1 MKSDYLKKII
11 AATVISTTMASVL
24 PLNAAAIDFYAWQ
37 QASSQSSG
45 YWKQSGGNWYFYDYS
60 GTLQTGWIN
69 DKGQWYYADV
79 NGVMQTGVIQVD
91 GKIYLFSNSGAMQTG
106 NSVINGQYYTFGQN
120 GVATGSNVPT
130 PAKAYSLSGESTVPY
145 TPNQLVKNDDSSPSA
160 PNTVARDPQNLIKY
174 TVKFK
179 DDDGD
184 ELRTRSVEKDDKI
197 TLYTPTKS
205 GYKFIQ
211 WNTKKDGE
219 GKDYDAGDSLTVKEN
234 ISLYA
239 QWEKAS
245 DNNNSDNGNNPSEK
259 VSVESITVTS
269 SSGSITQ
276 KGGTLQ
282 MSASVLPIDAT
293 NKTVIWSIKSGT
305 ASIDSSSGLLT
316 ATTNGDVVVA
326 ATAADGSNVSG
337 TATISISGQVD
348 SGSNNNGGST
358 GNGGS
363 TTPVNLGKITAMDKN
378 PTLDNVVLSADEGI
392 VDLAQLKKSGK
403 LPTKAS
409 ISCSLSDGTMKK
421 IEIGIKDW
429 TGTFD
434 GTKKDP
440 AGYYTLKAVLGDL
453 PTGYTMDS
461 GVTIPSPTI
470 KIMVDTLQTD
480 NRTHISQ
487 PVNLGEF
494 TLSSNKNIKNM
505 DLLNSS
511 GVLPS
516 KVTFTV
522 GDKTVEGTIKSW
534 NCVGTPSFEA
544 NATNNLTANVEVPA
558 GYIVDSTAT
567 VTATLKVNVSQTAT
581 LSEIVEVV
589 KNSERA
595 AKVNDGKTFKVQYL
609 QNDELDLTNLL
620 VEVKY
625 NDGNTGYISYQ
636 DFASNKIQTSYF
648 NGVQLKDAT
657 NSLVIPITFNGK
669 TVYSEAITVSAT
681 EVPKVTAKTTT
692 NINYI
697 ASDATHADMAFDC
710 TLGTGTKTATQIN
723 SVSIAG
729 YNLNKDTDYTVSS
742 DKKTLTINGSGLQNY
757 YNTVIKGGATDSAV
771 TPTTSLLSVE
781 FVTSSN
787 TIIKPEVSPVIHF
800 INIPVIPTTTP
811 AAISL
816 ATGTSVPAKDHTI
829 KLSGVTPNVTYE
841 YSLNNTTSTW
851 TSFTPTSTDN
861 ADKSINLYD
870 LRFKKDMDPTTL
882 YVRIK
887 AKDDLNGG
895 INPASN
901 ILDMPITG
909 NEVGRTKNSVKSITE
924 FTLKYTDPN
933 NNSNII
939 TCPGTIDDITSEI
952 KVVVPVVSSNG
963 NLVQM
968 PLGSL
973 NVTMKTDPS
982 CTVKDAASVVLP
994 VPDQNGAIA
1003 TAGDFTKAVTYTVT
1017 AEDQSTKTYK
1027 VTLIKTALQQMDI
1040 RKDGYSYPVVDSDGK
1055 TQTIATTFKHEYQD
1069 NIKVLFNLE
1078 EGNGTVTIPVFDYI
1092 SSTTAAAVQIASLD
1106 RVNQNTPNMSSLN
1119 SQTAYAGVIFIKPY
1133 FGARSVKVAASL
1145 EDLRTGTDVKNV
1157 YLTVD
1162 SVNSISGDYLEQVPI
1177 AKYGTV
1183 VEKQWTQAPVYNAT
1197 KYLQWIGDNGVVL
1210 GYTAVNINVV
1220 RKTT

>member
-24 PLNAAAIDFYAWQ
+24 PLNAAAIDFYTWQ
-37 QASSQSSG
+37 QANSQSSG
-45 YWKQSGGNWYFYDYS
+45 YWTQSGGNWYFYDYS
-60 GTLQTGWIN
+60 GILQTGWIY
-69 DKGQWYYADV
+69 DKGQWYYADI

-91 GKIYLFSNSGAMQTG
+91 GKIYLFSNSGVMQTG
-106 NSVINGQYYTFGQN
+106 NAVVNGQYYNFGQN

-130 PAKAYSLSGESTVPY
+130 PTKAYGLAGESAVPY
-145 TPNQLVKNDDSSPSA
+145 TPNQLVRNDDSSPSS

-174 TVKFK
+174 NVRFR

-184 ELRTRSVEKDDKI
+184 DLRTSSIEKDERI
-197 TLYTPTKS
+197 NLYTPTRS
-205 GYKFIQ
+205 GYKFVE

-219 GKDYDAGDSLTVKEN
+219 GKSYDAGDSLTVNSN
-234 ISLYA
+234 ITLYA
-239 QWEKAS
+239 QWEKVS
-245 DNNNSDNGNNPSEK
+245 DNNNNNNGNNSSEK

-269 SSGSITQ
+269 SSSSITQ

-282 MSASVLPIDAT
+282 MTASVLPIDAT
-293 NKTVIWSIKSGT
+293 NKNITWSIKSGT
-305 ASIDSSSGLLT
+305 ASIDSASGLLT
-316 ATTNGDVVVA
+316 ATANGDVVVA
-326 ATAADGSNVSG
+326 ATAADGSNVFG

-348 SGSNNNGGST
+348 SNNNGGST
-358 GNGGS
+358 DNGGS

-453 PTGYTMDS
+453 PTGYTIDS
-461 GVTIPSPTI
+461 SVTIPSPTV

-480 NRTHISQ
+480 NRIHISQ

-511 GVLPS
+511 GILPS

-534 NCVGTPSFEA
+534 NCVGTPNFDA

-581 LSEIVEVV
+581 LSEIVGVV

-657 NSLVIPITFNGK
+657 NSLVIPVTFNGK

-681 EVPKVTAKTTT
+681 EAPKVTSKAT
-692 NINYI
+692 IDNYI
-697 ASDATHADMAFDC
+697 ASDSTHADMVFDC

-729 YNLNKDTDYTVSS
+729 YNLTKDTDYTVSS
-742 DKKTLTINGSGLQNY
+742 DNKTLTVKGSGLQNY
-757 YNTVIKGGATDSAV
+757 YNTVIKGGATDMAV

-781 FVTSSN
+781 FITSSN
-787 TIIKPEVSPVIHF
+787 TVIKPDVSPLIHF
-800 INIPVIPTTTP
+800 INVPVIPTTTP

-816 ATGTSVPAKDHTI
+816 ATGIDVPYKDHTI
-829 KLSGVTPNVTYE
+829 KLSGVTPNLTYE
-841 YSLNNTTSTW
+841 YALNNTTSTW
-851 TSFTPTSTDN
+851 TSFIPTST
-861 ADKSINLYD
+861 DKSINLYD

-901 ILDMPITG
+901 ILDMPITA
-909 NEVGRTKNSVKSITE
+909 NEVGRAKNSVKSITA
-924 FTLKYTDPN
+924 FNLNYNGTD
-933 NNSNII
+933 
-939 TCPGTIDDITSEI
+939 CPGTIDDITSEI
-952 KVVVPVVSSNG
+952 KVVIPVVTDTNTG
-963 NLVQM
+963 KLVQM
-968 PLGSL
+968 PLTS
-973 NVTMKTDPS
+973 VDVKMITDPT
-982 CTVKDAASVVLP
+982 CKVEFQVAGGTASALP
-994 VPDQNGAIA
+994 APNA
-1003 TAGDFTKAVTYTVT
+1003 TSGEIQKTGNDFTKAVTYTVT
-1017 AEDQSTKTYK
+1017 AEDGTTKTYK
-1027 VTLIKTALQQMDI
+1027 LTLIKTALQQMDI
-1040 RKDGYSYPVVDSDGK
+1040 RKDGYSYQVLDSQGN

-1069 NIKVLFNLE
+1069 NIKLLFNLE
-1078 EGNGTVTIPVFDYI
+1078 DGNGSVTIPVFDYT
-1092 SSTTAAAVQIASLD
+1092 SSTTPAAVQIASMD
-1106 RVNQNTPNMSSLN
+1106 RLNQYTPNMSSLN
-1119 SQTAYAGVIFIKPY
+1119 SQTAYAGALFIKPY
-1133 FGARSVKVAASL
+1133 SGAKSVNVAESL
-1145 EDLRTGTDVKNV
+1145 ENLRSGTDVKNV

-1162 SVNSISGDYLEQVPI
+1162 SVNSTGGDYLEQIPI
-1177 AKYGTV
+1177 GKYGTV
-1183 VEKQWTQAPVYNAT
+1183 VAQQWTRTLDYGSKV

-1210 GYTAVNINVV
+1210 GYTAVNIKVV
-1220 RKTT
+1220 